1 MSYILAYDLGTGG
14 LKASL
19 FDENGISGASAFRPC
34 DTYYPE
40 TDFREQDPDSWWQI
54 LLDSTKELLDGG
66 ISASDIAC
74 IAISGHSLGAVPIGR
89 DGLLSSRVPIWSDS
103 RAEEEAQD
111 FFSRVDEK
119 DWYLTTGNGFH
130 APLYSIFKIM
140 WIMRHQP
147 EIYERTEKF
156 VGTKDYLNYKLTGQ
170 IATDYSYASGSGAF
184 DLLRRQ
190 YRAEYIEAAGI
201 EASRLAAP
209 EASTAVVGGVSAEA
223 AGLTGLPEGT
233 PVVCGGVDNSCMAL
247 GAGCFGE
254 GEAYTSLGTSS
265 WVAASSAKPIVE
277 SGCRPY
283 VFAHCVPN
291 MFVSATAI
299 FSAGSAFAWLR
310 DTMCQDLVAAQTSGG
325 VNAYDAMTRLAADSP
340 VGANGVMFNPS
351 LAGGSSL
358 DRSPDIRGAFVGL
371 DLKHTRA
378 DLIRAALEG
387 ICLNLRLAMDVL
399 STQVDL
405 SDDMLMVGGGGK
417 SAMWRQL
424 FASIY
429 NKNITQIAVGQ
440 DAGALGAAALGA
452 VGVGMWDSFDNLRSV
467 CAVKSCVKPIPGDNA
482 QYERILPVF
491 KKIAENQCDIAEVLS
506 AVRSLNE
513 KEKEHEP

>member
-170 IATDYSYASGSGAF
+170 IATDYSYASGSGVF
-184 DLLRRQ
+184 DLLKRC
-190 YRAEYIEAAGI
+190 YRADYIEASGI
-201 EASRLAAP
+201 EENKLAQPA
-209 EASTAVVGGVSAEA
+209 ASTALAGKVSREA
-223 AGLTGLPEGT
+223 AALTGLLEGT
-233 PVVCGGVDNSCMAL
+233 PVVCGGVDNGCMAL

-254 GEAYTSLGTSS
+254 GEVYTSLGTSA
-265 WVAASSAKPIVE
+265 WVAASSSKPIVE
-277 SGCRPY
+277 YGSRPY
-283 VFAHCVPN
+283 VFAHCVPG
-291 MFVSATAI
+291 MYVSATAI
-299 FSAGSAFAWLR
+299 YSAGSAFAWLR
-310 DTMCQDLVAAQTSGG
+310 DVMCQDLILAQKNGG
-325 VNAYDAMTRLAADSP
+325 VSAYDAMTQLAGTSP
-340 VGANGVMFNPS
+340 VGANGLLFNPS

-358 DRSPDIRGAFVGL
+358 DVSPNVRGAFVGL
-371 DLKHTRA
+371 DLRHTRA

-387 ICLNLRLAMDVL
+387 ICLDLRLALDVL
-399 STQVDL
+399 SRQVTV
-405 SDDMLMVGGGGK
+405 SDDMLIVGGGGK

-429 NKNITQIAVGQ
+429 NKNITRIGVGQ

-452 VGVGMWDSFDNLRSV
+452 VGVGMWDDFDRLRSICTV
-467 CAVKSCVKPIPGDNA
+467 RSRIRPIPEDNA
-482 QYERILPVF
+482 KYEKILPVF
-491 KKIAENQCDIAEVLS
+491 EKLAENQCYVAGLMSD
-506 AVRSLNE
+506 LNE
-513 KEKEHEP
+513 KE